1 MRLLLILLLLTSSA
15 WAEKLDLATYS
26 ASLDYAQ
33 VTNVLATQ
41 KADGS
46 WCFGTSVRHNDQ
58 GWGHYADGWEVLDF
72 NGKPLSFRLLAH
84 PHVNEQPFTRGHCDI
99 EIPSEVSRVMVRAKC
114 NKHGYGGKIFVVDL
128 RKN

>member
-1 MRLLLILLLLTSSA
+1 MVIFEGFMRLLLILLLFTSSA

-41 KADGS
+41 QADGS

-58 GWGHYADGWEVLDF
+58 GWNIMLMA
-72 NGKPLSFRLLAH
+72 GK
-84 PHVNEQPFTRGHCDI
+84 C
-99 EIPSEVSRVMVRAKC
+99 
-114 NKHGYGGKIFVVDL
+114 
-128 RKN
+128 